1 MRRRRSFLRPRIGRP
16 IARNMLAND
25 AQIALQ
31 EAHDLMGQGEFQ
43 KAATIFDRLAAGV
56 LRRGFVGRAP
66 FLFVQ
71 AGRAYYLGG
80 NTKNG
85 EEKVIQGLTLLAQ
98 QKHWRVLKNV
108 SQRIIQ
114 EFNQSEKPEIATR
127 IETWIQKNIP
137 ANIAATLAQSSQTPQ
152 SPAKLPP
159 KCPYCG
165 ATVSPRE
172 VDWLDDQTAACIYC
186 GSVLQG

>member
-1 MRRRRSFLRPRIGRP
+1 
-16 IARNMLAND
+16 
-25 AQIALQ
+25 
-31 EAHDLMGQGEFQ
+31 
-43 KAATIFDRLAAGV
+43 
-56 LRRGFVGRAP
+56 
-66 FLFVQ
+66 
-71 AGRAYYLGG
+71 
-80 NTKNG
+80 
-85 EEKVIQGLTLLAQ
+85 
-98 QKHWRVLKNV
+98 VLKNV

>member
-25 AQIALQ
+25 TQIALQ

-43 KAATIFDRLAAGV
+43 KAATIFDRLAEGV

-80 NTKNG
+80 NSRPHLTGTAIALASVK
-85 EEKVIQGLTLLAQ
+85 KCLATYYPRIQPIRKT
-98 QKHWRVLKNV
+98 
-108 SQRIIQ
+108 
-114 EFNQSEKPEIATR
+114 
-127 IETWIQKNIP
+127 
-137 ANIAATLAQSSQTPQ
+137 
-152 SPAKLPP
+152 
-159 KCPYCG
+159 
-165 ATVSPRE
+165 
-172 VDWLDDQTAACIYC
+172 
-186 GSVLQG
+186 